1 MKLTILGTGTI
12 IPSLKRNA
20 SGYFLNIGGDNV
32 LVDCGSGV
40 LRQLIKAKIN
50 YNDLDY
56 IFITHRHTDHIADL
70 VSILH
75 SLHILRR
82 VHNKKSKKITLV
94 VYKGF
99 KRDYQHFRKA
109 CFPEGKEQYPV
120 KVEELVNNRK
130 KFGKWKVKS
139 KDVKHSHS
147 ICSAYRF
154 EYNNKSIVFGSDGY

>member
-70 VSILH
+70 VSIL
-75 SLHILRR
+75 SSYF
-82 VHNKKSKKITLV
+82 KK
-94 VYKGF
+94 
-99 KRDYQHFRKA
+99 
-109 CFPEGKEQYPV
+109 
-120 KVEELVNNRK
+120 
-130 KFGKWKVKS
+130 
-139 KDVKHSHS
+139 
-147 ICSAYRF
+147 
-154 EYNNKSIVFGSDGY
+154 GS